1 MGMTANQLALVRY
14 VAENNL
20 DKAKTA
26 ALACCVEDTT
36 QKNHW
41 AVTKYESLLRSG
53 GMNMIELPPNISS
66 FATMED
72 LSNTYLENRY
82 YLTEEEKELFDLI
95 RNMNDVSLQL
105 MEKQIPYLNATLLY
119 GESGV
124 GKTAFSR
131 YVAYKLGMPYMYV
144 NFSKMLD
151 SYLGGTAKNLTALF
165 NFINQKQ
172 CVVMLD
178 EIDSLAVNRKYSD
191 GSASAEVSRST
202 TCLLQLLDAVT
213 NDHVIIA
220 ATNLIEDVDSA
231 VKRRFTEKHELH
243 RLSSED
249 NEKFIVQYLDD
260 AEFIYDLVSVKR
272 YAAEHHSQAEIMT
285 HMTRCIAESIIA
297 KRDIE
302 TFSFFFSEST
312 IIN

>member
-1 MGMTANQLALVRY
+1 MGMTANQLSLVRY
-14 VAENNL
+14 VAENNMP
-20 DKAKTA
+20 KAKHA
-26 ALACCVEDTT
+26 ALCCCVEDTT
-36 QKNHW
+36 QKNHY
-41 AVTKYESLLRSG
+41 AVARYQQLLRSG
-53 GMNMIELPPNISS
+53 GMNLLELPPNVSM

-82 YLTEEEKELFDLI
+82 YLTVEEKEIFELI
-95 RNMNDVSLQL
+95 KNMNDVSRQL

-131 YVAYKLGMPYMYV
+131 YVAYKLGLPYLYV

-151 SYLGGTAKNLTALF
+151 SYLGGTAKNLTNLF
-165 NFINQKQ
+165 NYINQQQ

-178 EIDSLAVNRKYSD
+178 EIDSLAVKREYAD

-220 ATNLIEDVDSA
+220 ATNLIDNIDGA

-243 RLSSED
+243 RLSAED
-249 NEKFIVQYLDD
+249 NERFIKQYLDD
-260 AEFIYDLVSVKR
+260 AGFAYDEESVKR
-272 YAAEHHSQAEIMT
+272 YAKENHSQAEIMT
-285 HMTRCIAESIIA
+285 HMTRYIASML
-297 KRDIE
+297 
-302 TFSFFFSEST
+302 
-312 IIN
+312 INKEEKVVFWDVV